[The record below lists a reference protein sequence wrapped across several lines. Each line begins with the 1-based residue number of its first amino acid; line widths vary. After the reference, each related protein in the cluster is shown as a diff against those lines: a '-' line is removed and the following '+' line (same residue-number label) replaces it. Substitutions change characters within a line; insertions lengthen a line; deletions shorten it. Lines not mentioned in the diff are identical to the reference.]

1 MRVQFY
7 GTLAVRPLI
16 NLGGRSGT
24 EMPPDKM
31 MSELNF
37 QNRATVTQGRKVGKV
52 FYVAGSSWAI

>member
-1 MRVQFY
+1 MRVRFY

-16 NLGGRSGT
+16 NLGVRSGT

-37 QNRATVTQGRKVGKV
+37 
-52 FYVAGSSWAI
+52 

>member
-1 MRVQFY
+1 MRVRFY

-37 QNRATVTQGRKVGKV
+37 
-52 FYVAGSSWAI
+52 